1 MRTETIGEYE
11 IEYSA
16 VLLPEGGD
24 WTAHLA
30 IYGPSTNPMHLSN
43 IFPAQRVATDSV
55 FPSEAEAEAEARR
68 IAIAMIEE
76 GMPRPSHT

>member
-16 VLLPEGGD
+16 VQLPDSSD
-24 WTAHLA
+24 WAAHLA
-30 IYGPSTNPMHLSN
+30 IYGPSANPMHMSN
-43 IFPAQRVATDSV
+43 IFPSQRVATDTA
-55 FPSEAEAEAEARR
+55 FPSEAAAEAEARR

-76 GMPRPSHT
+76 GMHRSVDT